1 MNPHFYSLKTRF
13 SDADSYGVCHHSNY
27 FRWLEESRFSVID
40 FYFQEEMDL
49 FETIQFP
56 VIAANAKYKHAI
68 HAREDIEI
76 EVILERSKSAK
87 LVFYYKIRNQAGQL
101 CFEGSTEHVFLKDQK
116 LMLRIPE
123 AITLKIDGLWK
134 KGDLISEKK

>member
-1 MNPHFYSLKTRF
+1 MNSHFYSLKTRF
-13 SDADSYGVCHHSNY
+13 SDTDSYGVCHHSNY
-27 FRWLEESRFSVID
+27 FRWLEEARFSVID

-49 FETIQFP
+49 FENTQFP

-116 LMLRIPE
+116 LMLRVPE
-123 AITLKIDGLWK
+123 AITSKIDDLWR
-134 KGDLISEKK
+134 KGDLIIEKK

>member
-27 FRWLEESRFSVID
+27 FCWLEESRFSVID

>member
-13 SDADSYGVCHHSNY
+13 SDTDSYGVCHHSNY

-40 FYFQEEMDL
+40 FYFQEELDL
-49 FETIQFP
+49 FKTIQLP
-56 VIAANAKYKHAI
+56 VIAANGKYKHAI
-68 HAREDIEI
+68 YAREDIEI

-116 LMLRIPE
+116 LMLGVPE
-123 AITLKIDGLWK
+123 AIASKIDDLWK

>member
-13 SDADSYGVCHHSNY
+13 SDTDSYGVCHHSNY

-68 HAREDIEI
+68 YAREDIEI
-76 EVILERSKSAK
+76 EVVLERSKSAK

-116 LMLRIPE
+116 LMLRVPE
-123 AITLKIDGLWK
+123 AISSKIDNLWK